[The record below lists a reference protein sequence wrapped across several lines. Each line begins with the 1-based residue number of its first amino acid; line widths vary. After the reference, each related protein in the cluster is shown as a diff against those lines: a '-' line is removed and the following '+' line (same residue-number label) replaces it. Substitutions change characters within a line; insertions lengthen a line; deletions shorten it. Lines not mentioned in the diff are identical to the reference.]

1 MNRVLIIG
9 VGSIGRRHVRCMLG
23 TGRAEVGICEI
34 DDRLRQETA
43 RQHDL
48 TSVFGSLDEAV
59 KVKWDAAVVATPAH
73 THIPI
78 SLQLAEAGVHLLIE
92 KPLSTTLE
100 GISSLIDK
108 VAAAGLVAAV
118 AYVYRAH
125 PILAAMRQ
133 ALRSGRFGQPVQI
146 VAVCGQN
153 FPFYRP
159 AYRDTYYADCAKGG
173 GAVQDAL
180 THILNAGEWLVGPI
194 DRLVADAA
202 HQVLEGVQVEDTVHM
217 ITRHGSTMGC
227 YSLNQHQAPNEI
239 TITVVCRKGTVRFE
253 LHENRWR
260 WMTEPSG
267 LWHDETFGAME
278 RDEWFT
284 VQENAFLDAVEGK
297 AEPLCTLEE
306 GLRTLKVNL
315 AALVSVKG
323 ESAWEKI
330 VPEVQ
335 SCRRPT
341 E

>member
-1 MNRVLIIG
+1 MNHVLIIG
-9 VGSIGRRHVRCMLG
+9 VGSIGRRHVRCMLA

-34 DDRLRQETA
+34 DGHLRQEVA
-43 RQHDL
+43 RQYDL
-48 TSVFGSLDEAV
+48 TRVFGSLDEAV
-59 KVKWDAAVVATPAH
+59 KAKWDAAVVATPAH

-78 SLQLAEAGVHLLIE
+78 SLQLANAGVHLLIE

-100 GISSLIDK
+100 DISSLVNK
-108 VAAAGLVAAV
+108 VAGSGLVATV

-125 PILAAMRQ
+125 PVLAAMRQ
-133 ALRSGRFGQPVQI
+133 ALWSGRFGQPVQI

-159 AYRDTYYADCAKGG
+159 AYRDIYYADRARGG

-180 THILNAGEWLVGPI
+180 THILNAGEWRVGPI

-217 ITRHGSTMGC
+217 ITRHGSTVGC
-227 YSLNQHQAPNEI
+227 YSLNQYQAPNET
-239 TITVVCRKGTVRFE
+239 TITVVCQKGTVRFE

-267 LWHDETFGAME
+267 LWHDEIIPAME

-297 AEPLCTLEE
+297 TEPLCTLAE
-306 GLRTLKVNL
+306 GLQSLKVNL
-315 AALVSVKG
+315 AALVSADG
-323 ESAWEKI
+323 SGWQTI
-330 VPEVQ
+330 L
-335 SCRRPT
+335 
-341 E
+341 